1 MSVFSPHAGDSL
13 SPPDPSDGSL
23 RRERASI
30 AAQACETCRARK
42 SKCDE
47 RRPKC
52 GLCQRVGAECRY
64 REPQPTKKDKTM
76 VYMLDAL
83 QRIEAKV
90 DHIGRSVEPESGAY
104 ESGPHT
110 SPPSS
115 RLPSIGSVSMLVQD
129 QTVRDQDRPPRQ
141 KTQPQHPLDT
151 ARWLANRIP
160 TAQVSSSHKVF
171 LWPFIHARLA
181 EFDVDVAKDLQALTQ
196 EGTPWFLNHELRKH
210 PRPLPCDA
218 RLEAEPVLD
227 ISAPD
232 AARRVRFPRL
242 TYEEMRTYTVHYFN
256 TFNVLYLILDRRHF
270 TDIMLPKVAKHGFG
284 DGDYESI
291 ICLLVFAL
299 GKVALDG
306 TWSAPVDN
314 GMPFES
320 GVRGGTHDR
329 PPGLD
334 IFNEARRRY
343 GFVANECSL
352 ESIQI
357 TLLFASQID
366 WFTERG
372 NLVKRLY
379 WTCNSIEHWYHY
391 DLDLPRTGVCDHEE
405 EIPLPGELWGHRTEE
420 DQQTVMYFLA
430 MIALRQLVTRVHET
444 IFEASK
450 ATSEIPEGYDG
461 PPTHVI
467 RELSRQLE
475 SWRSMLPPPLQW
487 TDEPPEARFQYIQ
500 PDSPETVRS
509 FTPDS
514 TSIPSESPNALD
526 LATAHLRSRY
536 YYARFILY
544 RPFVFK
550 VLHWPA
556 QTTDEDRQFAG
567 MCIKSTLLWPI
578 ALASPKNRKRLVPYL
593 FVWTQNFISIL
604 LILRATTVS
613 AILTDVCRKTID
625 NTELM
630 LTVESLL
637 EWLADVRTIDGVAL
651 WSWKILDPLF
661 RDVFP
666 HSSVANS

>member
-90 DHIGRSVEPESGAY
+90 DHIGRSVEPES
-104 ESGPHT
+104 
-110 SPPSS
+110 
-115 RLPSIGSVSMLVQD
+115 
-129 QTVRDQDRPPRQ
+129 
-141 KTQPQHPLDT
+141 
-151 ARWLANRIP
+151 
-160 TAQVSSSHKVF
+160 VSSSHKVF

-357 TLLFASQID
+357 TLLFA
-366 WFTERG
+366 
-372 NLVKRLY
+372 
-379 WTCNSIEHWYHY
+379 WYHY

-420 DQQTVMYFLA
+420 DQQTHPKRR
-430 MIALRQLVTRVHET
+430 LRYPKDMMVRPH
-444 IFEASK
+444 
-450 ATSEIPEGYDG
+450 
-461 PPTHVI
+461 
-467 RELSRQLE
+467 
-475 SWRSMLPPPLQW
+475 MLYW

>member
-1 MSVFSPHAGDSL
+1 MSVFSPHAGGSL

-23 RRERASI
+23 RRDRASI

-47 RRPKC
+47 RRPRC

-64 REPQPTKKDKTM
+64 REPLPTKKDKTM

-90 DHIGRSVEPESGAY
+90 DHIGRSIEPES
-104 ESGPHT
+104 
-110 SPPSS
+110 
-115 RLPSIGSVSMLVQD
+115 
-129 QTVRDQDRPPRQ
+129 
-141 KTQPQHPLDT
+141 
-151 ARWLANRIP
+151 ARWLANQTP
-160 TAQVSSSHKVF
+160 TAKVSSSHKVL

-181 EFDVDVAKDLQALTQ
+181 ELDVDVAKDLQALTQ

-210 PRPLPCDA
+210 PQPLPCDA
-218 RLEAEPVLD
+218 RLEAEPISN

-242 TYEEMRTYTVHYFN
+242 TYEEMRTYTAHYFK

-270 TDIMLPKVAKHGFG
+270 TDIMLPKVVKHGFG
-284 DGDYESI
+284 DSDYESI

-357 TLLFASQID
+357 TLLFA
-366 WFTERG
+366 
-372 NLVKRLY
+372 
-379 WTCNSIEHWYHY
+379 
-391 DLDLPRTGVCDHEE
+391 
-405 EIPLPGELWGHRTEE
+405 TEE

-450 ATSEIPEGYDG
+450 ATSEIPEGQDG

-487 TDEPPEARFQYIQ
+487 TDEPPEARFQYIH

-509 FTPDS
+509 FAPGS

-567 MCIKSTLLWPI
+567 MCIKSIMLWPI
-578 ALASPKNRKRLVPYL
+578 ALAPPKNRKRLVPYL

-604 LILRATTVS
+604 LVLRATTVS
-613 AILTDVCRKTID
+613 AILTDICRKTID

-666 HSSVANS
+666 HSAVANS